1 MKTDK
6 INLPTDGKCYCYP
19 PQNAHTNLRAE
30 NNADICLFLQIVV
43 KLVFTVSIDCLPL
56 FLNISKKC
64 HIVTFCQH
72 RNNDISVNCLLLLFI
87 RKPLL
92 ILWSRKTKQIVTSN
106 MFPTHYC
113 QRKSQTLRFDI
124 NYFSSTFLGFEI
136 SLYFSLT
143 L

>member
-1 MKTDK
+1 MPTFAFSSEK
-6 INLPTDGKCYCYP
+6 IFTLVN
-19 PQNAHTNLRAE
+19 QN
-30 NNADICLFLQIVV
+30 LQIVV
-43 KLVFTVSIDCLPL
+43 KLVFTVSRDCLPL

-72 RNNDISVNCLLLLFI
+72 RNNDFSVNCLLLLFI

-92 ILWSRKTKQIVTSN
+92 ILCSRKTKQIVTSN
-106 MFPTHYC
+106 MFPTHCC

>member
-19 PQNAHTNLRAE
+19 PQNAHTNLRAKKMTTFAFSSE
-30 NNADICLFLQIVV
+30 KIFTLVNMNLQIVV

-72 RNNDISVNCLLLLFI
+72 RNNDFSVAY
-87 RKPLL
+87 
-92 ILWSRKTKQIVTSN
+92 
-106 MFPTHYC
+106 YC
-113 QRKSQTLRFDI
+113 
-124 NYFSSTFLGFEI
+124 FLSE
-136 SLYFSLT
+136 SLY
-143 L
+143 